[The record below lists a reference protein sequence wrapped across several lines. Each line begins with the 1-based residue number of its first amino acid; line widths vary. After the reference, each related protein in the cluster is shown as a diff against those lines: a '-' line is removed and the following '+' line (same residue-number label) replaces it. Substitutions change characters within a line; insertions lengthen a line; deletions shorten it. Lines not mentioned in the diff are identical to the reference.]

1 MNLNLYCFFIKIYHL
16 KFKKMDYKKVLGQ
29 ILIVAAGVAVYNL
42 ALKPLLDKA
51 KIGG

>member
-1 MNLNLYCFFIKIYHL
+1 MLSINFLSF
-16 KFKKMDYKKVLGQ
+16 KFKKMDYKKILGQ
-29 ILIVAAGVAVYNL
+29 IIIVAAGVAVYNL